1 MPPQLTNNVPFA
13 RTPHTILNVSQATTG
28 GIMTK
33 HTLRGAILIILVL
46 LGLLLGFMPTRA
58 QESPIE
64 LAKAKEA
71 FGHART
77 LSEADGAR
85 LWGVPLYG
93 PMLLVDP
100 ETRFVVANQQDREG
114 HLTETEGMFVG
125 QLPESESIANTGYR
139 WAGVTWTML
148 MWPLPTNRYAR
159 GLLMMHENFHRIQE
173 DLGLPGSNPPNS
185 HLDSQDGRT
194 WLRLEWRALAEALIH
209 RGAPRRSAI
218 SDALLFRKYRHSL
231 FPQGAEQER
240 ALELNEGL
248 AEYTGY
254 RLSGWPDAIL
264 ADRAAIRLEQ
274 DEEGTNFVRSFA
286 YASGPAWAI
295 LLDEVP
301 VAWRPELDRE
311 SDLATILADALG
323 IAVPAN
329 LEVEAR
335 GRAAVYDGAVVM
347 AREAA
352 RVEVQRQVIARH
364 RARFLDGPVLILPL
378 GESLRYTFSPQ
389 GAEALGDVGTVY
401 LASRVTDEWGV
412 LQVTNGVLLSRDQGG
427 RVSEARVPAPRTPDG
442 STLEGDGWTLALA
455 ESWKLVPAA
464 RIGDFTL
471 VKER

>member
-1 MPPQLTNNVPFA
+1 MSRRSSGVV
-13 RTPHTILNVSQATTG
+13 RS
-28 GIMTK
+28 
-33 HTLRGAILIILVL
+33 VL
-46 LGLLLGFMPTRA
+46 LGLLIGFMPARA

-64 LAKAKEA
+64 LARAREA
-71 FGHART
+71 FGHARA

-100 ETRFVVANQQDREG
+100 ETRFVVANQQDGAG
-114 HLTETEGMFVG
+114 HLAEVDGVFIG
-125 QLPESESIANTGYR
+125 QLPEGESIANTGYR

-148 MWPLPTNRYAR
+148 IWPLPTNRYAR
-159 GLLMMHENFHRIQE
+159 GRLMMHENFHRIQE
-173 DLGLPGSNPPNS
+173 DLGLPASNPPNS
-185 HLDSQDGRT
+185 HLDTEQGRT

-209 RGAPRRSAI
+209 RGAPRRRAI
-218 SDALLFRKYRHSL
+218 SDALVFRMYRHSL

-254 RLSGWPDAIL
+254 RLSGWPGPIL
-264 ADRAAIRLEQ
+264 ADRAAVRLEQ
-274 DEEGTNFVRSFA
+274 DEVGTNFVRSFA
-286 YASGPAWAI
+286 YASGPAWGI

-301 VAWRPELDRE
+301 VAWRPELHRG
-311 SDLATILADALG
+311 SDLAALLADALG
-323 IAVPAN
+323 IPVPAN

-335 GRAAVYDGAVVM
+335 GRAAAYDGAVVM

-352 RVEVQRQVIARH
+352 RMEVQRQVIARH

-389 GAEALGDVGTVY
+389 GAEALGDLGTVY
-401 LASRVTDEWGV
+401 PTSRVIDEWGV
-412 LQVTNGVLLSRDQGG
+412 LHVTDGVLLSRDPGG
-427 RVSEARVPAPRTPDG
+427 RVSEARVPAPRTPEG
-442 STLEGDGWTLALA
+442 STIEGDGWTLTLT

-464 RIGDFTL
+464 RTGDFTL